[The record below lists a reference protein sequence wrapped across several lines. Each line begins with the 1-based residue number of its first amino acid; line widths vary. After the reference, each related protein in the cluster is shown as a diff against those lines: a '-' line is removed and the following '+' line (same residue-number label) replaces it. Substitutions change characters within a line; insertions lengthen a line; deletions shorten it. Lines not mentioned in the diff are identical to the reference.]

1 MKTFAFLSALFTLSL
16 SAQAAVAPASIQ
28 AEIKREVE
36 LKVNLTKEGYRNLE
50 TQFLKD
56 FKGERT
62 KRSDYYFEIFDDGQ
76 YLLKKSEPVIKLR
89 FMWDGLDLKWQTQQ
103 TEKSWA
109 YSIFTFKETLAESSI
124 IKAPHL
130 LKDIEHY
137 HELLEKLESKALD
150 EAHDI
155 QKELEDKGIIAS
167 LPTLCSLCTGEK
179 QFFSSHMNQ
188 KVRTKIKLIVDGDQ
202 FTLQV
207 GETANNG
214 VTTYELEAEVK
225 KSTDLKLSAERLQKW
240 LTKKGFVSAHIET
253 QESIDPAR
261 KSEALLQKLIY

>member
-1 MKTFAFLSALFTLSL
+1 MKTFALFSALFTLSF
-16 SAQAAVAPASIQ
+16 SAMAAVTPAPIKG
-28 AEIKREVE
+28 EIKREVE

-76 YLLKKSEPVIKLR
+76 YLLKKSEPAIKLR

-109 YSIFTFKETLAESSI
+109 YSIFTFKETLAESTVV
-124 IKAPHL
+124 KADHL

-137 HELLEKLESKALD
+137 HELLAKLEPKALE

-155 QKELEDKGIIAS
+155 QKELEDKDIIAS
-167 LPTLCSLCTGEK
+167 LPSLCSLCTGEK

-240 LTKKGFVSAHIET
+240 LVQKGFVAAHIET
-253 QESIDPAR
+253 QESVDPAR
-261 KSEALLQKLIY
+261 TSEALLQKLIY